1 LAGLRRYHPFA
12 ASMPRSTTKPLSSD
26 EAATLSDI
34 LLSRART
41 DADRVVFAERDHSL
55 TYRQLLED
63 AAALA
68 AGLADAGIRSG
79 DRVAI
84 SMSAGLDF
92 VRSFWALQLLGAISC
107 ALNPSAPAPTT
118 VQRSLRVRPALLL
131 TDSDDVAREA
141 ARCGVRTLTFALI
154 PRVARSYP
162 RHDRT
167 SEDIAVLQPT
177 SGTSGE
183 SRTAMIRHRNI
194 VASLSGGVSAIGF
207 SPDDVFVAWVPPW
220 HDLGLMRFVAGT
232 PYFGARTHIVPPAI
246 QTIPEWF
253 QTMSRERA
261 TITGAPDFAWRL
273 ALRFV
278 DPATVDLTSLRNA
291 TNGGEPVRLGTIS
304 AFEETFGL
312 KGAMLPGYGL
322 AEATLGVTCLLPVE
336 AIRTDGH
343 GNVSCGRALPGI
355 ELRCDEQSGE
365 VLIRGDLV
373 FAGYFDAEDA
383 TSEVLR
389 DGWLHTGDV
398 GHLDSDG
405 HLYILGRRRAM
416 LKRGGAVLAP
426 RELEEAA
433 QRIAGVRIAA
443 AVGLATES
451 STEQIVMAIEVDP
464 KSDASSVAREVGRS
478 IRDVVGFEPDRVIVL
493 RKGTIPMTYNGK
505 LRHGVLRA
513 ALADGTL
520 EQAGAI
526 VTS

>member
-1 LAGLRRYHPFA
+1 MRAL
-12 ASMPRSTTKPLSSD
+12 SMPPSMTKPLSSG
-26 EAATLSDI
+26 EIATLSDI

-55 TYRQLLED
+55 TYRQLLDD
-63 AAALA
+63 AGGLA
-68 AGLADAGIRSG
+68 AGLVDAGIRSG

-107 ALNPSAPAPTT
+107 ALNPSAPASTI
-118 VQRSLRVRPALLL
+118 VQRALRVRPAMML

-141 ARCGVRTLTFALI
+141 ARCGVRCLTFALI
-154 PRVARSYP
+154 PRVARSYA

-167 SEDIAVLQPT
+167 SEDVAVFQPT

-194 VASLSGGVSAIGF
+194 FASLSGGVAALGF
-207 SPDDVFVAWVPPW
+207 SPDDIFVAWVPPW
-220 HDLGLMRFVAGT
+220 HDLGLVRFIAGT
-232 PYFGARTHIVPPAI
+232 PYFGARTHIVQPAI

-278 DPATVDLTSLRNA
+278 DPATVDLSSLRDV
-291 TNGGEPVRLGTIS
+291 TNGGEPVRLSTIT
-304 AFEETFGL
+304 AFEEAFGL

-322 AEATLGVTCLLPVE
+322 AEATLGVTCLLPGE
-336 AIRTDGH
+336 AIRTDSH
-343 GNVSCGRALPGI
+343 GNVSCGRALPAV
-355 ELRCDEQSGE
+355 ELRCDEQTGE
-365 VLIRGDLV
+365 VLVRGDLV
-373 FAGYFDAEDA
+373 FSGYFDAEDA
-383 TSEVLR
+383 TREALR
-389 DGWLHTGDV
+389 DGWLHTGDA

-433 QRIAGVRIAA
+433 QRIDGVRIAA
-443 AVGLATES
+443 AIGLATES

-464 KSDASSVAREVGRS
+464 KYYASTVAREVGRS

-505 LRHGVLRA
+505 LRHAVLRE
-513 ALADGTL
+513 ALSDGTL
-520 EQAGAI
+520 ERAGAI
-526 VTS
+526 LMS